1 MPRSAALPFKLKR
14 SQDVLGAGSVTT
26 TTETVHGLLRLD
38 GDRLVIQW
46 RLARRTE
53 FIGKEIRTDREVEAV
68 QEVVVP
74 LDGVAG
80 ASLRRSSLGFLRA
93 PRLVLTAADLQAF
106 EAVAGEGGLRL
117 KHPAELVLRVRRSDR
132 LLAEEFAAEL
142 TLAVAEEALEAYQA
156 RAELKDGEGAGNPGE
171 GSPSI
176 GSGSP

>member
-1 MPRSAALPFKLKR
+1 MPRSAALPFNLKR
-14 SQDVLGAGSVTT
+14 SQDVLGSSSITT

-46 RLARRTE
+46 RLARKTE
-53 FIGKEIRTDREVEAV
+53 FIGNEIRTDREVEAV
-68 QEVVVP
+68 REVVVP

-80 ASLRRSSLGFLRA
+80 ASLRRSWLGVLRA

-117 KHPAELVLRVRRSDR
+117 KHPAELIFRVRRSDG

-142 TLAVAEEALEAYQA
+142 TLAVAEHALKAYEA
-156 RAELKDGEGAGNPGE
+156 RAALTNGEVEQTPGD
-171 GSPSI
+171 GSPAREP
-176 GSGSP
+176 GSP